1 MAVKNSFFNMTACLV
16 CITLVCSLLLAG
28 VFVLTKGPIEQ
39 AEQKAKQE
47 AIKKVSPAFA
57 SLEEVAACDEA
68 PAYVKTLGEAGEV
81 VAYVVDGSSAKGFGG
96 KLTLKVSFTP
106 DCKIYRTTVLSHSET
121 PGLGA
126 KCQSDS
132 TFIKQFEGRETA
144 VMVVRK
150 DGGDVDAI
158 TASTITSRAYCDA
171 LNNAIANFEA
181 IPEVKAMLDAK
192 ADAEAAEV
200 AETAETVQEQEETEQ
215 TENKNVTEE
224 GTQNE

>member
-16 CITLVCSLLLAG
+16 CITLVCSSLLAG
-28 VFVLTKGPIEQ
+28 VFVLTKSPIEQ
-39 AEQKAKQE
+39 AEQSAKQE

-171 LNNAIANFEA
+171 LNNAIANFET
-181 IPEVKAMLDAK
+181 IPEVKVMLAAK
-192 ADAEAAEV
+192 AEV
-200 AETAETVQEQEETEQ
+200 AETVQEQEETEQ
-215 TENKNVTEE
+215 TENTNVAEE

>member
-16 CITLVCSLLLAG
+16 CITLVCSSLLAG
-28 VFVLTKGPIEQ
+28 VFVLTKSPIEQ
-39 AEQKAKQE
+39 AEQNAKQE
-47 AIKKVSPAFA
+47 AVKKVSPAFA
-57 SLEEVAACDEA
+57 SLEEIAACDEA

-96 KLTLKVSFTP
+96 KLTLKVGFTS
-106 DCKIYRTTVLSHSET
+106 DGKIYRTTVLSHSET

-132 TFIKQFEGRETA
+132 TFIKQFEGRQIA
-144 VMVVRK
+144 KMDVKK

-181 IPEVKAMLDAK
+181 IPEVKVMLAAK
-192 ADAEAAEV
+192 AKAEV
-200 AETAETVQEQEETEQ
+200 AETAETVQEQEESEQ
-215 TENKNVTEE
+215 TENTNVAEE